1 MKIIGGESGL
11 TRIIKSKKSRMI
23 ASPVRGAIP
32 GGAILERPKWDF
44 SRSNV
49 LIAKIN
55 GV

>member
-1 MKIIGGESGL
+1 MNITDWGNGL

-23 ASPVRGAIP
+23 ASPVRDAIP
-32 GGAILERPKWDF
+32 GGAIPERHKGDF

-55 GV
+55 GM

>member
-1 MKIIGGESGL
+1 MSITDWESGL

-32 GGAILERPKWDF
+32 GGAIPERPEWDF
-44 SRSNV
+44 SRLNV

-55 GV
+55 GK